1 MSDPLEPRGA
11 VIALAFFVS
20 LVLWLGLITLGW
32 LVYRAVRWVL

>member
-11 VIALAFFVS
+11 VIALAFVIAM
-20 LVLWLGLITLGW
+20 LLWLGLIAAGW